1 MDKTCVCLICFK
13 PNDIWIEFLSKFT
26 KYDVFIIIDDN
37 SKDYKDKYFKF
48 TPKECIFTW
57 TELCNTETKEKEKKS
72 SETKEK
78 RA

>member
-1 MDKTCVCLICFK
+1 VKRVTFSFSRTTTTIM
-13 PNDIWIEFLSKFT
+13 
-26 KYDVFIIIDDN
+26 ID
-37 SKDYKDKYFKF
+37 KDKYFKF

>member
-1 MDKTCVCLICFK
+1 M
-13 PNDIWIEFLSKFT
+13 
-26 KYDVFIIIDDN
+26 ID
-37 SKDYKDKYFKF
+37 KDKYFKF

-78 RA
+78 RAQHVVGAKNIILDDYQ